1 MSLCS
6 STFRT
11 RYTQQLCYD
20 SVVYATVK
28 DWTLLQISWLWPVY
42 SSKTYNQLSADF
54 CHSTRWTQ
62 AKQNGIH
69 QLRKIKGCLHKTR
82 WLRAGD
88 RGDWAPKPGSIAR
101 RTHHVAEC
109 YWVVLC
115 MRPAPAALPLPD
127 SFHIHNHHQLLFLI
141 YFSCCIKYINLW
153 WLYNI
158 SRPLLKFQGGGEAG
172 LQTFVRSQV
181 FLFLLSHGPMAC
193 AEI

>member
-1 MSLCS
+1 MSICS

-62 AKQNGIH
+62 AKQNGTH

-88 RGDWAPKPGSIAR
+88 RGDWAPKPGSISR

-109 YWVVLC
+109 YWVVRC
-115 MRPAPAALPLPD
+115 MRPVHLLPCRYLIP
-127 SFHIHNHHQLLFLI
+127 FTFTTIINYCFNHIFRVV
-141 YFSCCIKYINLW
+141 KYINLW
-153 WLYNI
+153 WLYKI
-158 SRPLLKFQGGGEAG
+158 SRPLLKFQGGGEGG
-172 LQTFVRSQV
+172 LETFVRSQV
-181 FLFLLSHGPMAC
+181 FLFLLS
-193 AEI
+193 